1 MGRVSRFSVAAR
13 APFTA
18 LLVTSLVT
26 LGGAVLAPAASAEDE
41 SVVRRLTKHG
51 QLRRGESESLS
62 DSVSKRMRRAADMTN
77 PNDPLRMAVSRAL
90 YNVPVPKDAMAAA
103 KVRLRLYAGLN
114 EWALENLFAPR
125 PGGLAQCQQEFA
137 VSGRQC
143 EALIAASGRIPAAE
157 ASRLASGQSTVAMAP
172 MPAQPAAVN
181 HPVAAQPTT
190 SRFGRYD
197 SGFRGAAPAPQPSA
211 QQPAQARPMARPV
224 VAPMA
229 QPVARTNTREE
240 YQRRRQEYLER
251 QKREMEARKAKVVA
265 TAVGENIQRG
275 PSSAAEAE
283 VIGADPAAVAAAP
296 APAAATQAKAATKGG
311 KATVAAA
318 AAPEAAP
325 APEAPPSKAALD
337 GDFLDSLLDDPLG
350 GKK

>member
-1 MGRVSRFSVAAR
+1 
-13 APFTA
+13 
-18 LLVTSLVT
+18 
-26 LGGAVLAPAASAEDE
+26 
-41 SVVRRLTKHG
+41 
-51 QLRRGESESLS
+51 
-62 DSVSKRMRRAADMTN
+62 MRRAADMTN
-77 PNDPLRMAVSRAL
+77 ANDPLRMAVSRAL
-90 YNVPVPKDAMAAA
+90 YNTPVPRDAMASA

-125 PGGLAQCQQEFA
+125 PGGLMQCQQDFA

-143 EALIAASGRIPAAE
+143 EALIAAAGRIPAEE
-157 ASRLASGQSTVAMAP
+157 ASRLAGGQPMVA
-172 MPAQPAAVN
+172 PAQMQAQPVTN
-181 HPVAAQPTT
+181 RPVAAPTA

-197 SGFRGAAPAPQPSA
+197 SGYRAPAAAP
-211 QQPAQARPMARPV
+211 QQAYPAAQARPVARPM
-224 VAPMA
+224 PQ

-283 VIGADPAAVAAAP
+283 VIGADPAT
-296 APAAATQAKAATKGG
+296 APAAASATQAKSAPKGG
-311 KATVAAA
+311 KAEPA
-318 AAPEAAP
+318 AAPEPAPSAP
-325 APEAPPSKAALD
+325 AGKEALD